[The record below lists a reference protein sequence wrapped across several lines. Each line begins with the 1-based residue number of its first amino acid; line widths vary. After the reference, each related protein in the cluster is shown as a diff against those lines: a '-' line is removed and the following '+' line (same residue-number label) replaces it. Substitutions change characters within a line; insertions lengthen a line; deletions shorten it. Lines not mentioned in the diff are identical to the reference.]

1 MKPRLR
7 PRFFIACDLPAPDSA
22 FVGRL
27 ATELVHALS
36 GRFGFRGGLVLFG
49 LGTAEAHAI
58 VGRLPLGFDARLLL
72 TVLVEIDDV
81 GHGSCAGE
89 VDGQHSQAGRPVSRS
104 EEHTSE
110 LQSLMRISYAVFC
123 LKKKKKQL
131 ITRQ

>member
-49 LGTAEAHAI
+49 LGTAEEHAI

-72 TVLVEIDDV
+72 AVLVEIDAV
-81 GHGSCAGE
+81 GHGSCAGD
-89 VDGQHSQAGRPVSRS
+89 VDGQQSRAGRPVS
-104 EEHTSE
+104 
-110 LQSLMRISYAVFC
+110 YAHCPQILPAASVPPTMT
-123 LKKKKKQL
+123 
-131 ITRQ
+131 TRAPRTKEPP

>member
-72 TVLVEIDDV
+72 AVLVEIDDV

-89 VDGQHSQAGRPVSRS
+89 VDGQHSQARS

-123 LKKKKKQL
+123 L
-131 ITRQ
+131 